1 MKNAAQKKA
10 ERKNRGQLSRRQ
22 VLAAA
27 GFIGLAGLTGCGSGD
42 DGGGSKD
49 LSKKRNGAM
58 KEYRAGQ
65 QFKAAGALSFS
76 VLHNDNPGYPMKKD
90 WLFWKELT
98 RRTGVTFKPVS
109 VPLSDYEK
117 KRSLLIG
124 AGDAPFLIPKTYHPS
139 EVAFVASGAILPVSD
154 YTHLMPHFLDKVK
167 KWGLEPEL
175 DSIRQSDGKY
185 YLLPGLHEKVKSG
198 YSLSLRTDVLDRL
211 GLALPTTWDE
221 VYTVLKAIREEYPD
235 RYPFTD
241 RWSTNTPYPAAA
253 LFSYLG
259 QAYGVRAGW
268 SYDNISWDDPA
279 GEFVFTGATDGWRE
293 MLTYLRKLV
302 AEKLVDPESFTQ
314 TDDDAVKKLLSEK
327 AFAISANPQELVQN
341 YRYNLGQQVQG
352 ATIEMIP
359 VPLGPA
365 GPVVIGGA
373 RLENGVMV
381 SDKALDSDS
390 FVAMMQFVDWLWYSD
405 EGQRFA
411 KWGVEGV
418 TYTRSGDRYTLKD
431 GISLMGSDP
440 DAPKDLQKDYGFFNG
455 VFTYGG
461 SWALVSS
468 SFSADEKAF
477 QDAMAQREQLPIGP
491 AHPLQSVEQEQA
503 TLWDTPLRDHVTQNA
518 LKFALGKRPLSEWD
532 AYVGELKAKNMD
544 QLVALHNKARER
556 YAKENG

>member
-1 MKNAAQKKA
+1 MKNA
-10 ERKNRGQLSRRQ
+10 GQLSRRQ
-22 VLAAA
+22 ILTAA
-27 GFIGLAGLTGCGSGD
+27 GFIGLATLTGCGSGD
-42 DGGGSKD
+42 DAEDSKD
-49 LSKKRNGAM
+49 LSKKQNGAM

-65 QFKAAGALSFS
+65 QFKASKPLSFS
-76 VLHNDNPGYPMKKD
+76 VLHNNNPVYPLKD
-90 WLFWKELT
+90 SWLFWKELT
-98 RRTGVTFKPVS
+98 KRTGITLKPVA

-117 KRSLLIG
+117 KRSVLIG

-139 EVAFVASGAILPVSD
+139 EVAFVSSGAILPVSE
-154 YTHLMPHFLDKVK
+154 YVHLMPNFQDKVR
-167 KWGLEPEL
+167 KWKLEPEL

-211 GLALPTTWDE
+211 GLSLPATWDE
-221 VYTVLKAIREEYPD
+221 VYDVFKAIKAEYPD

-241 RWSTNTPYPAAA
+241 RWSTNTPFPAAA
-253 LFSYLG
+253 LLSYLG

-268 SYDNISWDDPA
+268 TYDNISFDAKA
-279 GEFVFTGATDGWRE
+279 GEFVFTGATDGYRQMIE
-293 MLTYLRKLV
+293 YLRKLV
-302 AEKLVDPESFTQ
+302 AEKLMDPESFTQ
-314 TDDDAVKKLLSEK
+314 TDDDAVQKLLGEK
-327 AFAISANPQELVQN
+327 SFAISANPQELVQN
-341 YRYNLGQQVQG
+341 YRYNLEKQVSG
-352 ATIEMIP
+352 AKIEMAP

-381 SDKALDSDS
+381 SSKALKSDT

-411 KWGVEGV
+411 KWGVQDV
-418 TYTRSGDRYTLKD
+418 TYTRVGDQYKPEP
-431 GISLMGSDP
+431 GITLMGSDP

-468 SFSADEKAF
+468 SFSPDEKKF
-477 QDAMAQREQLPIGP
+477 QDAMARREQLPIGP

-503 TLWDTPLRDHVTQNA
+503 SLWDTPLRDHVTQNT
-518 LKFALGKRPLSEWD
+518 LKFVMGKRPLSEWD
-532 AYVGELKAKNMD
+532 EYVTELKAKNMD
-544 QLVALHNKARER
+544 QLVGLHNKARER
-556 YAKENG
+556 FKKENG

>member
-1 MKNAAQKKA
+1 MKNA
-10 ERKNRGQLSRRQ
+10 GQLSRRQ
-22 VLAAA
+22 ILAAA
-27 GFIGLAGLTGCGSGD
+27 GFIGLATLTGCGSGD
-42 DGGGSKD
+42 DGQDSKD
-49 LSKKRNGAM
+49 LSKKQNGAM
-58 KEYRAGQ
+58 KEYRVGQ
-65 QFKAAGALSFS
+65 QFKAAKPLSFS
-76 VLHNDNPGYPMKKD
+76 VLHNDNPGYPMKND

-98 RRTGVTFKPVS
+98 RRTGVTLKPVA

-117 KRSLLIG
+117 KRSVLIG

-139 EVAFVASGAILPVSD
+139 EVAFVSSGAILPVSE
-154 YTHLMPHFLDKVK
+154 YVHLMPNFRDKVR
-167 KWGLEPEL
+167 KWKLEPEL

-211 GLALPTTWDE
+211 GLSLPTTWDE
-221 VYTVLKAIREEYPD
+221 VYDVFTAIRAEYPD
-235 RYPFTD
+235 RYPFSD

-253 LFSYLG
+253 LMSYLG

-268 SYDNISWDDPA
+268 TYDNISYDAKA
-279 GEFVFTGATDGWRE
+279 GEFVFTGATDGFRQVVE
-293 MLTYLRKLV
+293 YLRKLV

-314 TDDDAVKKLLSEK
+314 TDDEAVQKLLGEK
-327 AFAISANPQELVQN
+327 SFAISANPQELVQN
-341 YRYNLGQQVQG
+341 YRYNLEKQVKG
-352 ATIEMIP
+352 ATIEMVP

-365 GPVVIGGA
+365 GPVVLGGA
-373 RLENGVMV
+373 RLENGVMI
-381 SDKALDSDS
+381 SSKALKSDT

-405 EGQRFA
+405 EGQKFS
-411 KWGVEGV
+411 KWGVEGT
-418 TYTRSGDRYTLKD
+418 TYTSSGGGYELKP

-468 SFSADEKAF
+468 SFGPDEEKF
-477 QDAMAQREQLPIGP
+477 QDAMAQREQLPIAP

-503 TLWDTPLRDHVTQNA
+503 SLWDTPLRDHVTQNT

-532 AYVGELKAKNMD
+532 AYVAELKAKNMD
-544 QLVALHNKARER
+544 RLVDLHNKARAR
-556 YAKENG
+556 FQKENG